1 MKSETCFEQML
12 EQYLPSKI
20 VENNLL
26 NGIKNTSM
34 SLYELHKYGLPN
46 KYRVI
51 PRKKCDRCSGED
63 GKVKQGYLTKDE
75 AHSTAQMIHVKEGKI
90 LRVYKCKYGG
100 WHLTKAL

>member
-1 MKSETCFEQML
+1 MH
-12 EQYLPSKI
+12 
-20 VENNLL
+20 ENMH
-26 NGIKNTSM
+26 M

-75 AHSTAQMIHVKEGKI
+75 AHSTAQMIHVKEGKV
-90 LRVYKCKYGG
+90 LRVYKCEYGG